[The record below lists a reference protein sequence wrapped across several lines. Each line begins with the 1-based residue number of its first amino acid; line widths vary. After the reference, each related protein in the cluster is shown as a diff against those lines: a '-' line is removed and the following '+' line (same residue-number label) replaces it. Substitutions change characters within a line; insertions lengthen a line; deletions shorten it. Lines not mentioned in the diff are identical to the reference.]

1 MRKRSEKKRRAILDA
16 AYGLFREKGFEK
28 TSVAEINARA
38 GGSKATIYSYFPSK
52 EELFVECM
60 FSLAETYLEGIL
72 KLLKNPVGDILPTLQ
87 AFGESFLRLVCSSE
101 MISLRRLMIAEAER
115 AGIGRLFNEKLERMR
130 YQVASFISDVMSEGK
145 LRAGDADLAAVQL
158 RALLE
163 AELFEPLLLCVG
175 DDRPGEEAIVSAAG
189 RAVGTFMRAYGRDV
203 PEGMSLRRIRRKT
216 NDIEQRHHAI
226 PA

>member
-1 MRKRSEKKRRAILDA
+1 VKTRSEKKRRAILDA

-28 TSVAEINARA
+28 TSVAEINARV

-60 FSLAETYLEGIL
+60 FSLAESYLEGTL
-72 KLLKNPVGDILPTLQ
+72 RSLKNPTGELVPTLQ
-87 AFGESFLRLVCSSE
+87 AFGVSFIRLVCSSE

-130 YQVASFISDVMSEGK
+130 HQVASFISDVMSQGK
-145 LRAGDADLAAVQL
+145 LRVSDADLAAVQF

-163 AELFEPLLLCVG
+163 AELFEPLLLCAG
-175 DDRPGEEAIVSAAG
+175 DSRPNEEAIASAAR
-189 RAVGTFMRAYGRDV
+189 RAVGTFLRAYGRDV
-203 PEGMSLRRIRRKT
+203 SRSMSFRRVGQK
-216 NDIEQRHHAI
+216 IEERHHAI
-226 PA
+226 SA